1 MICRKCKRAIPDE
14 SAFCNICGAKQ
25 TIAPHPKKRGN
36 GQGTVSKLPSGK
48 WQAIV
53 TLGYYT
59 DAKGKRHRRKK
70 TKVFV
75 KKSDAIAAL
84 PSLKGTVAHPK
95 DVPLRTLYDQY
106 TNSTEYKNLSRS
118 LRHRY
123 ELAWVR
129 WKPIEFTGIS
139 VLTVADI
146 EAQIKKQ
153 ATSFNT
159 AFDMQVLLSH
169 LYKLAIKQEII
180 QYNKCTSVDLPY
192 QKPAPKRQV
201 WTDKEVDAFW
211 VALPDYPI
219 MAPVLIMCYAG
230 LRFGEISTIKLSD
243 IHLDEGYMIGGIKS
257 EAGIDRQ
264 IPIHTRIRPLI
275 EQAMRTN
282 KFRLYEFSQQ
292 QFYGQYYKALS
303 AINVRALPPHTC
315 RHYFFSRL
323 TAAGVQGGI
332 IAEVG
337 GHADY
342 NTTIKNYVRISLADK
357 IAAVNQ
363 I

>member
-1 MICRKCKRAIPDE
+1 MLCRKCKRDIPDD
-14 SAFCNICGAKQ
+14 SIFCNYCGAKQ
-25 TIAPHPKKRGN
+25 VIAPHPKKRGN
-36 GQGTVSKLPSGK
+36 GQGTICKLPSGK

-59 DAKGKRHRRKK
+59 DAQGKRHRRKK
-70 TKVFV
+70 TKVFD
-75 KKSDAIAAL
+75 KKTDAIKAL
-84 PSLKGTVAHPK
+84 STLKGDVRQK
-95 DVPLRTLYDQY
+95 DLPLATLYEQFIH
-106 TNSTEYKNLSRS
+106 STEFKNLSKT
-118 LRHRY
+118 LRRRY
-123 ELAWVR
+123 EIAWTRWQPLA
-129 WKPIEFTGIS
+129 FTNIS
-139 VLTVADI
+139 ELTVADI

-153 ATSFNT
+153 AASYNT
-159 AFDMQVLLSH
+159 AFDMSVLLSH
-169 LYKLAIKQEII
+169 LYKLAIKQEIV
-180 QYNKCTSVDLPY
+180 QYNKCTSVDIPFPR
-192 QKPAPKRQV
+192 PAPKRQV
-201 WTDKEVDAFW
+201 WTDKEIDSFW
-211 VALPDYPI
+211 AALPDYPV

-282 KFRLYEFSQQ
+282 KSRLYELGQQ
-292 QFYGQYYKALS
+292 GFYKQYYKALE
-303 AINVRALPPHTC
+303 ALKVRALPPHTC

-342 NTTIKNYVRISLADK
+342 NTTVKNYVRITLEDK
-357 IAAVNQ
+357 LAAVNQ